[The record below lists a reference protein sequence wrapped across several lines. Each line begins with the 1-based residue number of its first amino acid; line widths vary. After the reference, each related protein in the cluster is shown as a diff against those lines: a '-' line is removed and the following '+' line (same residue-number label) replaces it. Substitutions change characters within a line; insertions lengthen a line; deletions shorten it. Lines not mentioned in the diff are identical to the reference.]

1 MEIYGILNVTP
12 DSFSDGGDYTNLE
25 LALQQVELM
34 VKQGATVIDVG
45 GESTRPG
52 AEFVDSQTE
61 IERVVPIIKKIKHNF
76 DVEVSIDTY
85 KSEVAKAAVIAGA
98 DIINDVQANA
108 YDGHMLE
115 VVKQYNVKYV
125 AMHSRKCSDVLA
137 DIRLNFDQIIEQA
150 RQLSIKPEQIIL
162 DPGIGFNKD
171 IDDNLTILKNLKQL
185 RNEYSDNEFLLGTSR
200 KRFIGTIN
208 NLPEAKDRV
217 IGTTVTSVLAVQ
229 AGYNY
234 VRVHDVLANK
244 QAIDLALAVENHE

>member
-1 MEIYGILNVTP
+1 MKIYGILNVTP
-12 DSFSDGGDYTNLE
+12 DSFSDGGNFTSID
-25 LALQQVELM
+25 LALKQVEEM
-34 VKQGATVIDVG
+34 IADGATVIDVG

-61 IERVVPIIKKIKHNF
+61 ISRVVPIIKEIKHNF

-85 KSEVAKAAVIAGA
+85 KADVAREAIIAGA
-98 DIINDVQANA
+98 DIINDVKANS
-108 YDGHMLE
+108 YDGQMLE

-125 AMHSRKCSDVLA
+125 AMHSRKCSDVLT
-137 DIRLNFDQIIEQA
+137 DIRLTFDQVIKQA
-150 RQLSIKPEQIIL
+150 QQLGVANAKIIL

-171 IDDNLTILKNLKQL
+171 IDDNLTILKSLKQL
-185 RNEYSDNEFLLGTSR
+185 RDEYPENKFLLGTSR

-229 AGYNY
+229 AGYDY
-234 VRVHDVLANK
+234 IRVHDVLANK
-244 QAIDLALAVENHE
+244 QAVDLALAVKNHE